1 MEWSKVEK
9 QHVEA
14 AIKKFI
20 EEKPDYPEPRSCYL
34 MYEGEKLPS
43 KYIRGL
49 AYSIATGE
57 EMSLSGFSGGVET
70 VNFFKKYGYTVEQ
83 LTDDNAD
90 KYSVNDAV
98 WIATP

>member
-1 MEWSKVEK
+1 MDWSKVQK

-20 EEKPDYPEPRSCYL
+20 DEKPEHPEPRSYYL
-34 MYEGEKLPS
+34 MYEGEKLPL

-57 EMSLSGFSGGVET
+57 EMTLSGFSGGVET
-70 VNFFKKYGYTVEQ
+70 VNR
-83 LTDDNAD
+83 LH
-90 KYSVNDAV
+90 
-98 WIATP
+98 